1 MAPMASGGN
10 RGGSQPGRGAK
21 AGRRAIARRGA
32 RRGEEGQQLAALHRL
47 TDLAQIKVLADPL
60 RMRILELLGEE
71 RTTKQVAGILG
82 QPPTRLYHHVAALER
97 VGLVRLARTRQ
108 SRGAVE
114 KYYVAVAK
122 AFSGELGLSSSPT
135 AAKAI
140 EATHGIAV
148 QVLENTAADLRALL
162 ESGES
167 LATLEAAGVISFL
180 EVRGSPKEV
189 KSIRDRL
196 MKILKEC
203 TDSRGEPSRVSPG
216 YRLTIAYFPLA
227 KEKRPS

>member
-1 MAPMASGGN
+1 MTPMASGGS
-10 RGGSQPGRGAK
+10 RDRKPGRGAK
-21 AGRRAIARRGA
+21 AGHRAIARRGA
-32 RRGEEGQQLAALHRL
+32 KRGAEGHQPAPSLHRL

-82 QPPTRLYHHVAALER
+82 QPPTRLYHHMAALER

-122 AFSGELGLSSSPT
+122 AFSGELRLSSSPA

-167 LATLEAAGVISFL
+167 PATLEAAGVISFL
-180 EVRGSPKEV
+180 EVRGSAKEL

-203 TDSRGEPSRVSPG
+203 TDSRGEPIPASPG

-227 KEKRPS
+227 NEKRST

>member
-1 MAPMASGGN
+1 MASGGS
-10 RGGSQPGRGAK
+10 RDGSRPGRDAK
-21 AGRRAIARRGA
+21 AGRRAITPRGA
-32 RRGEEGQQLAALHRL
+32 TRGAERQQPAEALHRL

-60 RMRILELLGEE
+60 RIRILELLGEE
-71 RTTKQVAGILG
+71 RTTKQVADILG
-82 QPPTRLYHHVAALER
+82 EPPTRLYHHVAALER
-97 VGLVRLARTRQ
+97 VGLVRLARTGQ

-122 AFSGELGLSSSPT
+122 AFSGELRLSSSP
-135 AAKAI
+135 AGAKAI

-148 QVLENTAADLRALL
+148 QVLENTAADLRTLL

-167 LATLEAAGVISFL
+167 LATLEAAAVISFL
-180 EVRGSPKEV
+180 EVRGSPREV

-203 TDSRGEPSRVSPG
+203 TDSRGEASQASPA

-227 KEKRPS
+227 KEKRPT